1 MGVARVRQSRV
12 LKEVTLNNT
21 HVPTA
26 GDNTLTVKI
35 PNVPTRGIIR
45 RIMMTL
51 IDETRTTTVINSLD
65 GFLITRLGDVTSN
78 GVNTISSAIAQ
89 TAICQGPL
97 DFQTSGTAGSLCGL
111 ADGTSLFIDCFH
123 LVPRYCGG
131 QSSASPYQPLTGQTA
146 AVATANDNSL
156 VAGTVVAEV
165 VRPSLAP
172 FDGIYY
178 DVSGTVKG
186 PSDSDGEIFFHLL
199 CTGSDM
205 KIKCS
210 TAAIVTLEIEPCF

>member
-1 MGVARVRQSRV
+1 MATLNRPYRV
-12 LKEVTLNNT
+12 LKEVTLTNAY
-21 HVPTA
+21 VPTA
-26 GDNTLTVKI
+26 GDNTLTVKVDS
-35 PNVPTRGIIR
+35 VPTRGIIR

-51 IDETRTTTVINSLD
+51 IDETRTTTVANSLD
-65 GFLITRLGDVTSN
+65 GFLITRTGDIAGN
-78 GVNTISSAIAQ
+78 GVNSITSSIAQ

-111 ADGTSLFIDCFH
+111 ADGTALFIDCFH

-131 QSSASPYQPLTGQTA
+131 QASVSPYQPLTGQTA

-156 VAGTVVAEV
+156 VAGTVVTEV

-178 DVSGTVKG
+178 DVSGDIKG
-186 PSDSDGEIFFHLL
+186 PSDNTGDIFFHLL
-199 CTGSDM
+199 CTGSNM
-205 KIKCS
+205 QIKCS

>member
-12 LKEVTLNNT
+12 LKEVTLNNSY
-21 HVPTA
+21 VPAA

-35 PNVPTRGIIR
+35 PGVPTRGIIR

-51 IDETRTTTVINSLD
+51 IDETRTTTVANSLD
-65 GFLITRLGDVTSN
+65 GFLITRLGDLATN

-97 DFQTSGTAGSLCGL
+97 DFQASGTAGSLCGL

-123 LVPRYCGG
+123 LVPRYAGG
-131 QSSASPYQPLTGQTA
+131 QSSVSPYQPLTGQTA

-156 VAGTVVAEV
+156 VAGTVVSEV

-178 DVSGTVKG
+178 DVSGDITG
-186 PSDSDGEIFFHLL
+186 PADDSGDIYFHIL
-199 CTGSDM
+199 CTGSN
-205 KIKCS
+205 IRLKCS